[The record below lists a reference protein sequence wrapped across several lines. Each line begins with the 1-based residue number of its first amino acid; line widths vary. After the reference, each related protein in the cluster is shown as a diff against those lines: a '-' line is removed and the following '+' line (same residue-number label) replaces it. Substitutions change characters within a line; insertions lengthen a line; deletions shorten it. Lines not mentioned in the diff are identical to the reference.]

1 MKASEAEHEQN
12 MEMESLEEEFLTRQ
26 KARLEDMR
34 AMLLRAHSGIEE
46 EEKEWTESIHYGKPD
61 NEDVAARILA
71 GELDTALDRRLMR
84 RLEYIQRALEKIE
97 DGSYGICDA
106 TSKPIS
112 RGRLEAV
119 PEAIYTIEAQR
130 MREKGERV

>member
-1 MKASEAEHEQN
+1 MEAAGEGYERD
-12 MEMESLEEEFLTRQ
+12 LEPEALYKEFLIRQ

-34 AMLLRAHSGIEE
+34 AMLLRMHASIEE

-71 GELDTALDRRLMR
+71 GDLDTALDWRLTRRLG
-84 RLEYIQRALEKIE
+84 YIQRALEKIE
-97 DGSYGICDA
+97 EGTYGICDA
-106 TSKPIS
+106 TGKQIS

-119 PEAIYTIEAQR
+119 PEAIYTIAAQR
-130 MREKGERV
+130 EREQRL